1 MAMTD
6 ELEQYRTRRDLEAS
20 PEPAGEVRDAT
31 ERPVFVIQQHDASSL
46 HYDVR
51 LEADGVLLS
60 WAVPKGPSTDP
71 RDKQLAVRTEDH
83 PVDDADFEGR
93 IPEGEYGAGTV
104 IVWDIGPYRNLTT
117 DDDGEELPVGCA
129 VEQGHVKVWLEGE
142 KLRGGYALTHAK
154 LGGDESNW
162 LLVKIDDEAADARR
176 NPTST
181 EPYSVLSDRTIEEVA
196 AEAAEAAEGDGRL
209 RHPRHLGL
217 REDEEPQH
225 VVRETPD

>member
-1 MAMTD
+1 MTD

-71 RDKQLAVRTEDH
+71 GDKQLAVRTEDH
-83 PVDDADFEGR
+83 PVDYADFEGR

-117 DDDGEELPVGCA
+117 DDDGEELPVGRA
-129 VEQGHVKVWLEGE
+129 VEQGHVKLWLEGE

>member
-1 MAMTD
+1 MTD

-31 ERPVFVIQQHDASSL
+31 ERPVFVIQQHAASSL

-60 WAVPKGPSTDP
+60 RAVPKGPSTDP
-71 RDKQLAVRTEDH
+71 GDKQLAVRTEDH
-83 PVDDADFEGR
+83 PVDYADFEGR
-93 IPEGEYGAGTV
+93 IPEGAYGAGTV

-196 AEAAEAAEGDGRL
+196 AEADEGDGRL

>member
-1 MAMTD
+1 MTD

-31 ERPVFVIQQHDASSL
+31 DRPIFVIQQHDASNL

-71 RDKQLAVRTEDH
+71 RDQQLAIRTEDH
-83 PVDDADFEGR
+83 PVDYADFEGR

-117 DDDGEELPVGCA
+117 DDDGEELAVGRA
-129 VEQGHVKVWLEGE
+129 VEEGHVKVWLEGE

-181 EPYSVLSDRTIEEVA
+181 EPHSVLSDRTIEEVA
-196 AEAAEAAEGDGRL
+196 AEADEGEGE
-209 RHPRHLGL
+209 G
-217 REDEEPQH
+217 EGEGGS
-225 VVRETPD
+225 

>member
-31 ERPVFVIQQHDASSL
+31 ERPAFVIQQHAASSL